1 MLDGWHEFY
10 ELLGTAAAALLALLF
25 VAASIGASVLTYDRA
40 GPTRTYLSPVVFH
53 YSNILFLSLLALIP
67 TLTPL
72 IFGLIILIA
81 AAGSL
86 IYSIFIFVRLLTD
99 GIADFSD
106 RIAYGAVPIASYG
119 AGVVA
124 ACLLL
129 THRIT
134 VSLDVIA
141 AASLILLLVNIRNA
155 WDLLIALARRTTQGA
170 NRGQRDGGDAGAP
183 PARDAAKPPSP

>member
-1 MLDGWHEFY
+1 MFEGWHEFY
-10 ELLGTAAAALLALLF
+10 GLLGTAAAALLALLF
-25 VAASIGASVLTYDRA
+25 VAASIGASALTRA

-72 IFGLIILIA
+72 VFGLIILIA

-86 IYSIFIFVRLLTD
+86 IYSIYIFVRLLTD
-99 GIADFSD
+99 GIADLPD
-106 RIAYGAVPIASYG
+106 RIAYGAVPIGSYA

-134 VSLDVIA
+134 TSLDVIA
-141 AASLILLLVNIRNA
+141 TASLILLVVNIRNA
-155 WDLLIALARRTTQGA
+155 WDLLLALARRAVQVQHDRA
-170 NRGQRDGGDAGAP
+170 DAGAP
-183 PARDAAKPPSP
+183 PAPDAAKPPSP